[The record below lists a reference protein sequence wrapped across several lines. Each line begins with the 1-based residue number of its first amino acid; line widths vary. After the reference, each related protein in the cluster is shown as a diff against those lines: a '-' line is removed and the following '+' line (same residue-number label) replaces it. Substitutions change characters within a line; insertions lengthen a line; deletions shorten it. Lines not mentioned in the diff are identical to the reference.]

1 MTERFAPVSPNALD
15 WSVTLDDP
23 HTWVR
28 PWTFA
33 MKLTKKDRSQQV
45 FEYACH
51 EGNYGLGN
59 ILSAA
64 RSEEREAARTGKTLN
79 PVDTRGEER

>member
-1 MTERFAPVSPNALD
+1 MEKAMTTRLVVGALA
-15 WSVTLDDP
+15 VVDP
-23 HTWVR
+23 RGHW
-28 PWTFA
+28 
-33 MKLTKKDRSQQV
+33 
-45 FEYACH
+45 

-64 RSEEREAARTGKTLN
+64 RAEEREAARTGKTPN